1 MNDSSLARVL
11 AIALRPLRAQPMM
24 LVQAARAEREGCLVG
39 DHSKSAKRG
48 ITLLSAPQW
57 ADVIGD
63 LGFDLPWH
71 TRRANVLLDAK
82 DLGRLVGQ
90 TVRIGEVEIL
100 VNGITYPCAH
110 IEEMQPGLLK
120 ALTSDRGGVYGRIL
134 NDGEVRVGD
143 EMRVM

>member
-1 MNDSSLARVL
+1 MNDSSLGQVL
-11 AIALRPLRAQPMM
+11 AIALRPLRAQAME
-24 LVQAARAEREGCLVG
+24 LVEAARAARDGCLLG

-48 ITLLSAPQW
+48 ITILSAPQW
-57 ADVIGD
+57 ADVVSD

-71 TRRANVLLDAK
+71 SRRANVLIDAK
-82 DLGRLVGQ
+82 DLGRLVGK
-90 TVRIGEVEIL
+90 TIRIGEVEIL

-120 ALTSDRGGVYGRIL
+120 ALTGDRGGVYGKIL

-143 EMRVM
+143 VVRVL